1 MAPEWLSV
9 RIIAPSGSRQAVSE
23 ALFEAGA
30 GCVFEDGPALVSSF
44 PPGTKREPIAELI
57 AGRAQGC
64 VVDFSDVPEIDWS
77 ERWKAGVGAHR
88 LGALTV
94 APPWIGEGLDPA
106 ATVIIDPAM
115 AFGTGEHAS
124 TRGAVRLLEGI
135 VHDGARAADLGAGSG
150 VLAIAMAKLG
160 AASVAAI
167 ENDPQAIGNLE
178 ANIAR
183 NGVAGIVQAIEGDAA
198 VLLPLVAP
206 LSLITANIISS
217 VILEL
222 LPAIGAALVPH
233 GDAVIAGI
241 LLEERDM
248 MRTKLADAGWRVR
261 SEDIEGAWWSAR
273 ISR

>member
-1 MAPEWLSV
+1 MAPS
-9 RIIAPSGSRQAVSE
+9 ASRQAASE

-30 GCVFEDGPALVSSF
+30 SCVFEDGLALVSSF
-44 PPGTKREPIAELI
+44 PPGTEREPIAALI
-57 AGRAQGC
+57 GSRVADAI
-64 VVDFSDVPEIDWS
+64 VEFSEVPEFDWT
-77 ERWKAGVGAHR
+77 EKWKDGVGAHR

-94 APPWIGEGLDPA
+94 APPWIGEKLDPA
-106 ATVIIDPAM
+106 TTIIIDPAM

-124 TRGAVRLLEGI
+124 TRGAVRLLEGV

-150 VLAIAMAKLG
+150 VLAIAAAKLG

-183 NGVAGIVQAIEGDAA
+183 NGVAGIVRAIEGDARL
-198 VLLPLVAP
+198 LLPLIAP

-222 LPAIGAALVPH
+222 LPAMRAALVPG

-241 LLEERDM
+241 LLDERDD
-248 MRTKLADAGWRVR
+248 MRTKLTGAGWTVR